1 MKKNASTLSIW
12 TALIALY
19 IVWGSTYLAI
29 RFGVE
34 TLPPFILAATRFLVA
49 GTILYVWRRAAG
61 DPRPTALNWRSA
73 AIIGG
78 FLLIGG
84 NGGVTW
90 SEQRVV
96 SGVAALMV
104 GLVPLWM
111 VLIDAFRPGGMKP
124 GSRGIAGV
132 FLGFVGIVFLVG
144 PSNLMGF
151 THDIDLVGILVLC
164 LATFLWA
171 AGSLYSRKAPLPES
185 TLMGTAMEMLAGGAG
200 LLLLATFTGEWGQL
214 DLAAVAPR
222 SLWGL
227 AYLITFG
234 SLVGYASYTWL
245 LRVAPT
251 PLVATYAY
259 VNPLI
264 AILVGNLLAQ
274 EPLTTRI
281 VLSAMVIVSSVVLI
295 NTARANRAQN
305 LVSTSRVTGEQPG
318 CAD

>member
-1 MKKNASTLSIW
+1 MKNNASNFSIW

-34 TLPPFILAATRFLVA
+34 TLPPFLLAATRFLIA
-49 GTILYVWRRAAG
+49 GAILYGWRVAAG
-61 DPRPTALNWRSA
+61 DQRPTAINWRSA
-73 AIIGG
+73 AIVGG
-78 FLLIGG
+78 FLLVGG

-90 SEQRVV
+90 AEQRVV

-111 VLIDAFRPGGMKP
+111 LLMDAVGRDRKTPGLQGSIGVVLGLA
-124 GSRGIAGV
+124 
-132 FLGFVGIVFLVG
+132 GIVLLVG
-144 PSNLMGF
+144 PSNLLGF
-151 THDIDLVGILVLC
+151 SHDIDLVGILALC

-171 AGSLYSRKAPLPES
+171 AGSLYSRNAPLPDS
-185 TLMGTAMEMLAGGAG
+185 PLMGTAMEMLAGGVG
-200 LLLLATFTGEWGQL
+200 LLLLATLTGEWSRL
-214 DLAAVAPR
+214 NLAEVAPR

-227 AYLITFG
+227 VYLITFG
-234 SLVGYASYTWL
+234 SLVGYAAYTWL

-274 EPLTTRI
+274 EPLTPRI
-281 VLSAMVIVSSVVLI
+281 LISALVIVGSVILI
-295 NTARANRAQN
+295 NSARSHNAKSPSSASAEPCN
-305 LVSTSRVTGEQPG
+305 QPG

>member
-1 MKKNASTLSIW
+1 MQKNVSTLSIW

-34 TLPPFILAATRFLVA
+34 TLPPFLLAAIRFLVA
-49 GTILYVWRRAAG
+49 GVILYLWRIAAG
-61 DPRPTALNWRSA
+61 DQRPTSLNWRSA
-73 AIIGG
+73 AIVGG
-78 FLLIGG
+78 FLLVGG

-90 SEQRVV
+90 AEQRVV

-111 VLIDAFRPGGMKP
+111 LLMDAFLPGGKGPGLQGIIGVVLGLAGIIVLI
-124 GSRGIAGV
+124 
-132 FLGFVGIVFLVG
+132 G
-144 PSNLMGF
+144 PSNLLGF
-151 THDIDLVGILVLC
+151 SHEIDLVGILALC

-171 AGSLYSRKAPLPES
+171 AGSLYSRNAPLPES
-185 TLMGTAMEMLAGGAG
+185 PLMGTAMEMLAGGVG
-200 LLLLATFTGEWGQL
+200 LLLLATLTGEWGRL

-227 AYLITFG
+227 VYLITFG
-234 SLVGYASYTWL
+234 SLVGYAAYTWL

-251 PLVATYAY
+251 PLVSTYAY

-274 EPLTTRI
+274 EPLTPRI
-281 VLSAMVIVSSVVLI
+281 VLSALVIVGSVILI
-295 NTARANRAQN
+295 NTARSHNAKSA
-305 LVSTSRVTGEQPG
+305 LIVSSAPCEQPG
-318 CAD
+318 STD

>member
-1 MKKNASTLSIW
+1 MQKNVSTLSIW
-12 TALIALY
+12 TALITLY

-34 TLPPFILAATRFLVA
+34 TLPPFLLAAARFLVA
-49 GTILYVWRRAAG
+49 GAILYLWRRAAG
-61 DPRPTALNWRSA
+61 DKRPTALNWRSA
-73 AIIGG
+73 AIVGG
-78 FLLIGG
+78 FLLVGG

-90 SEQRVV
+90 AEQRVV

-111 VLIDAFRPGGMKP
+111 LLMDAFLPGGKSP
-124 GSRGIAGV
+124 GYQGIIGV
-132 FLGFVGIVFLVG
+132 VLGLAGIVVLVG
-144 PSNLMGF
+144 PSNLLGF
-151 THDIDLVGILVLC
+151 NHNIDMVGILALC

-171 AGSLYSRKAPLPES
+171 AGSLYSRTAPLPES
-185 TLMGTAMEMLAGGAG
+185 PLMGTAMEMLAGGGG
-200 LLLLATFTGEWGQL
+200 LLLLATLTGEWGRL

-227 AYLITFG
+227 IYLITFG

-251 PLVATYAY
+251 PLVSTYAY

-274 EPLTTRI
+274 EPLTPRI
-281 VLSAMVIVSSVVLI
+281 VLSALVIVGSVILI
-295 NTARANRAQN
+295 NTVRSHNMKGALSASA
-305 LVSTSRVTGEQPG
+305 VPCEQPG
-318 CAD
+318 STD

>member
-1 MKKNASTLSIW
+1 M
-12 TALIALY
+12 IALY
-19 IVWGSTYLAI
+19 VVWGSTYLAI

-34 TLPPFILAATRFLVA
+34 TIPPFILAATRFLIA
-49 GTILYVWRRAAG
+49 GSILYVWRRAAG
-61 DPRPTALNWRSA
+61 DPRPTVLNWRSA
-73 AIIGG
+73 AIVGG

-111 VLIDAFRPGGMKP
+111 LIIDAFRPGGFKP
-124 GSRGIAGV
+124 GLGGIAGV
-132 FLGFVGIVFLVG
+132 LLGFAGIVLLVG

-151 THDIDLVGILVLC
+151 SHDIDLIGILALC

-171 AGSLYSRKAPLPES
+171 AGSLYSRKAPLPDS
-185 TLMGTAMEMLAGGAG
+185 PLMGTAMEMLAGGAG
-200 LLLLATFTGEWGQL
+200 LFLLATLTGEWGRL

-222 SLWGL
+222 SLWGM

-234 SLVGYASYTWL
+234 SLVGYAAYTWL

-251 PLVATYAY
+251 PLVSTYAY

-274 EPLTTRI
+274 EPLTPRI
-281 VLSAMVIVSSVVLI
+281 VLSALVIVSSVVLI
-295 NTARANRAQN
+295 NTARANRARH
-305 LVSTSRVTGEQPG
+305 LVNASRSPSEQPG
-318 CAD
+318 SAD

>member
-1 MKKNASTLSIW
+1 MQKNASTFSIW
-12 TALIALY
+12 SALIALY

-29 RFGVE
+29 CFGVE
-34 TLPPFILAATRFLVA
+34 TLPPFILAAARFLIA
-49 GTILYVWRRAAG
+49 GSILYVWRRAAG
-61 DPRPTALNWRSA
+61 DRRPTALNWRSA

-90 SEQRVV
+90 AEQRVV

-111 VLIDAFRPGGMKP
+111 LLIDALRPGGVRP
-124 GSRGIAGV
+124 GRRGLAGV
-132 FLGFVGIVFLVG
+132 VLGFAGIVLLVG
-144 PSNLMGF
+144 PSNLFGF
-151 THDIDLVGILVLC
+151 SHDIDLIGILALC
-164 LATFLWA
+164 MASFLWA
-171 AGSLYSRKAPLPES
+171 VGSLYSRKAPLPES
-185 TLMGTAMEMLAGGAG
+185 PLMGTAMEMLAGGAG
-200 LLLLATFTGEWGQL
+200 LLLLATLTGEWGQL
-214 DLAAVAPR
+214 NLATVAPR

-234 SLVGYASYTWL
+234 SLVGYAAYTWL

-274 EPLTTRI
+274 EPLTARI
-281 VLSAMVIVSSVVLI
+281 VLSALVIVSSVVLI
-295 NTARANRAQN
+295 NTARANR
-305 LVSTSRVTGEQPG
+305 TPGSRRVPVAASEQPG
-318 CAD
+318 CTD

>member
-1 MKKNASTLSIW
+1 MQKNVSTLSIW

-34 TLPPFILAATRFLVA
+34 TLPPFLLAAARFLVA
-49 GTILYVWRRAAG
+49 GAILYLWRRAAG
-61 DPRPTALNWRSA
+61 DKRPTALNWRSA
-73 AIIGG
+73 AIVGG
-78 FLLIGG
+78 FLLVGG

-90 SEQRVV
+90 AEQRVV

-111 VLIDAFRPGGMKP
+111 LLMDAFLPGGKSP
-124 GSRGIAGV
+124 GLQGIIGV
-132 FLGFVGIVFLVG
+132 VLGLAGIVVLVG
-144 PSNLMGF
+144 PSNLLGF
-151 THDIDLVGILVLC
+151 NHDIDMVGILALC

-171 AGSLYSRKAPLPES
+171 AGSLYSRTAPLPES
-185 TLMGTAMEMLAGGAG
+185 PLMGTAMEMLAGGGG
-200 LLLLATFTGEWGQL
+200 LLLLATLTGEWGRL

-227 AYLITFG
+227 IYLITFG

-251 PLVATYAY
+251 PLVSTYAY

-274 EPLTTRI
+274 EPLTPRI
-281 VLSAMVIVSSVVLI
+281 VLSALVIVGSVILI
-295 NTARANRAQN
+295 NTVRSHNMKGALSASA
-305 LVSTSRVTGEQPG
+305 VPCEQPG
-318 CAD
+318 STD

>member
-1 MKKNASTLSIW
+1 MQKKASTLSIW
-12 TALIALY
+12 TALIVLY

-34 TLPPFILAATRFLVA
+34 TLPPFLLAATRFLIA
-49 GTILYVWRRAAG
+49 GAILYLWRLAAG
-61 DPRPTALNWRSA
+61 DQRPTALNWRSA
-73 AIIGG
+73 AIVGG
-78 FLLIGG
+78 FLLVGG

-90 SEQRVV
+90 AEQRVV

-111 VLIDAFRPGGMKP
+111 LVMDAFRPTGKAP
-124 GSRGIAGV
+124 GLQGV
-132 FLGFVGIVFLVG
+132 IGVILGLVGIIFLVG
-144 PSNLMGF
+144 PANLLGYS
-151 THDIDLVGILVLC
+151 HDIDLVGILALC

-171 AGSLYSRKAPLPES
+171 AGSLYSRNAPLPES
-185 TLMGTAMEMLAGGAG
+185 PLMGAAMEMLAGGGG
-200 LLLLATFTGEWGQL
+200 LLLLATLTGEWSRL

-227 AYLITFG
+227 VYLITFG
-234 SLVGYASYTWL
+234 SLVGYAAYTWL

-274 EPLTTRI
+274 EPLTPRI
-281 VLSAMVIVSSVVLI
+281 VLSALVIVGSVVLI
-295 NTARANRAQN
+295 NTARSQN
-305 LVSTSRVTGEQPG
+305 AKNVRNAPVVPCEPQGST
-318 CAD
+318 D

>member
-1 MKKNASTLSIW
+1 MQKNVSTLSIW

-34 TLPPFILAATRFLVA
+34 TLPPFLLAAIRFLVA
-49 GTILYVWRRAAG
+49 GVILYLWRMAAG
-61 DPRPTALNWRSA
+61 DQRPTALNWRSA
-73 AIIGG
+73 AIVGG
-78 FLLIGG
+78 FLLVGG

-90 SEQRVV
+90 AEQRVV

-111 VLIDAFRPGGMKP
+111 LLMDAFLPGGKGP
-124 GSRGIAGV
+124 GLQGIIGVVLGLAGI
-132 FLGFVGIVFLVG
+132 IVLVG
-144 PSNLMGF
+144 PSNLLGIS
-151 THDIDLVGILVLC
+151 HEIDLVGILALC

-171 AGSLYSRKAPLPES
+171 AGSLYSRNAPLPES
-185 TLMGTAMEMLAGGAG
+185 PLMGTAMEMLAGGAG
-200 LLLLATFTGEWGQL
+200 LLLLATLTGEWGRL

-234 SLVGYASYTWL
+234 SLIGYAAYTWL

-251 PLVATYAY
+251 PLVSTYAY

-274 EPLTTRI
+274 EPLTPRI
-281 VLSAMVIVSSVVLI
+281 VLSALVIVGSVILI
-295 NTARANRAQN
+295 NTARSQN
-305 LVSTSRVTGEQPG
+305 AKNTLIVSAVPCEQPG
-318 CAD
+318 STD